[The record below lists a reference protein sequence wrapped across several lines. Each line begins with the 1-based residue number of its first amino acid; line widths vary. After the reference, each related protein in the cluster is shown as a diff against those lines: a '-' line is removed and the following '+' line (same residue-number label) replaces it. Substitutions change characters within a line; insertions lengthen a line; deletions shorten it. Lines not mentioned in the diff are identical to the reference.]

1 MKIKDIRSKKPEALE
16 KDVAQ
21 LRKELMSLR
30 AQVSMGTTPKS
41 TKQIKSIKKTLA
53 RINTVK
59 RESAGLST
67 NVLEQKTEQKE
78 EDDKQTKE

>member
-1 MKIKDIRSKKPEALE
+1 MKIKEIRAKKEDALE

-53 RINTVK
+53 RINTIK
-59 RESAGLST
+59 AQTAQIKDSNESVGNENA
-67 NVLEQKTEQKE
+67 KPAKE
-78 EDDKQTKE
+78 

>member
-1 MKIKDIRSKKPEALE
+1 MKIKEIRAKKKDALD

-41 TKQIKSIKKTLA
+41 AKQIKSIKKTLA
-53 RINTVK
+53 RINTV
-59 RESAGLST
+59 RAQAQMNDSTESEG
-67 NVLEQKTEQKE
+67 TENAKPAKE
-78 EDDKQTKE
+78 